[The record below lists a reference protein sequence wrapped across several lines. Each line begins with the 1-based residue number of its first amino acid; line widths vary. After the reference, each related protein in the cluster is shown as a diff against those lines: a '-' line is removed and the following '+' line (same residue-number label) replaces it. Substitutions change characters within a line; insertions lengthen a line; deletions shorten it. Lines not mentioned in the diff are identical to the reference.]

1 MIKSM
6 RLEKK
11 VSQKQLAHGLCSVSL
26 LSYIE
31 KGEKIPSVELRQ
43 RLLDRLGGSFQSYV
57 NVFKGKEYF
66 DQREKNQFVKL
77 IKDEDWDA
85 LKEQKSVIEE
95 RIAESDAITKQFY
108 YDVLGLICFSERDYQ
123 GANSAYEKAVEC
135 TMAGID
141 RASLNQ
147 YLLAPIEYYY
157 LVMRCYSKAKADI
170 SKLEENTDCLLAILD
185 KIERSDIV
193 ETKKCG
199 IYSFAL
205 EQYYE
210 LVKDSEYFNILLLNN
225 RVDRALEMLIK
236 SNRSFNLMDL
246 LKIKAFIF
254 DGMAGADKEKEAYD
268 NRIKAL
274 EEIYKIAEVKNNTE
288 CGVYFLYDEVS
299 IDISDMIRKRRSLL
313 GLTQSQLA
321 DGICSVKTLR
331 RIEQGI
337 VNSQYAVIEPLMQ
350 RLNLPG
356 ETQYDNYI
364 TDDWEVLRTA
374 YEYKVAMRERNYI
387 QARCLLSYLEHSVE
401 MIPQNEQIFRMNKA
415 NLEYIT
421 NEISAEEYLNR
432 LGDAL
437 SITLKINE
445 STNYEESYF
454 SEGELQCMFYMTMV
468 TEKYRSIVLL
478 DFFRKIF
485 DGNNCNNLSTELRAL
500 ILRWMSD
507 RCEKN
512 GDYQLSDRYARMSLK
527 LDLMNNKLRT
537 AHKCLYDIV
546 WNSVKSSNEKD
557 MFSDDVCHNIFVC
570 YVLAE
575 FIKDNKSVEFM
586 KKTINCIQEKKNWMN

>member
-1 MIKSM
+1 M

-95 RIAESDAITKQFY
+95 RIVESDVIAKQFY

-157 LVMRCYSKAKADI
+157 LVMRCYSKAKADV

-268 NRIKAL
+268 NRIMAL

-374 YEYKVAMRERNYI
+374 HELRMALRDRKYI
-387 QARCLLSYLEHSVE
+387 QANYLLSYLEQYAE
-401 MIPQNEQIFRMNKA
+401 KNPQNEQMLKMDKA
-415 NLEYIT
+415 
-421 NEISAEEYLNR
+421 YLNYTMGNISPEVY
-432 LGDAL
+432 LEQLDEAL
-437 SITLKINE
+437 SITVQLNE
-445 STNYEESYF
+445 NTNIGEGYF
-454 SEGELQCMFYMTMV
+454 TGMEVQCLFYMTMV
-468 TEKYRSIVLL
+468 TDTYKNIVLL
-478 DFFRKIF
+478 DFFKELF
-485 DGNNCNNLSTELRAL
+485 DKNNCNNLGKESRAIL
-500 ILRWMSD
+500 LRWMSD
-507 RCEKN
+507 RYEKI
-512 GDYQLSDRYARMSLK
+512 GDFLLSDRYARMSLQV
-527 LDLMNNKLRT
+527 DLENNKLRT

-557 MFSDDVCHNIFVC
+557 MFSDDVCHKIFVC
-570 YVLAE
+570 YVLSE

-586 KKTINCIQEKKNWMN
+586 QHIINNIQERKNWMD

>member
-1 MIKSM
+1 M
-6 RLEKK
+6 
-11 VSQKQLAHGLCSVSL
+11 
-26 LSYIE
+26 
-31 KGEKIPSVELRQ
+31 
-43 RLLDRLGGSFQSYV
+43 

-66 DQREKNQFVKL
+66 DQREKNQFVKM
-77 IKDEDWDA
+77 IKEEDWDA
-85 LKEQKSVIEE
+85 LKAQKSVIEE
-95 RIAESDAITKQFY
+95 RIVESDAISKQFY

-157 LVMRCYSKAKADI
+157 LVMRCYSKAKADV

-374 YEYKVAMRERNYI
+374 HELRMALRDRKYI
-387 QARCLLSYLEHSVE
+387 QANYLLSYLEQYAE
-401 MIPQNEQIFRMNKA
+401 KNPQNEQMLKMDKA
-415 NLEYIT
+415 
-421 NEISAEEYLNR
+421 YLNYTMGNISQEVY
-432 LGDAL
+432 LEQLDEAL
-437 SITLKINE
+437 SITVQLNE
-445 STNYEESYF
+445 NTNIGEGYF
-454 SEGELQCMFYMTMV
+454 TGMEVQC
-468 TEKYRSIVLL
+468 L
-478 DFFRKIF
+478 
-485 DGNNCNNLSTELRAL
+485 
-500 ILRWMSD
+500 
-507 RCEKN
+507 
-512 GDYQLSDRYARMSLK
+512 
-527 LDLMNNKLRT
+527 
-537 AHKCLYDIV
+537 
-546 WNSVKSSNEKD
+546 
-557 MFSDDVCHNIFVC
+557 
-570 YVLAE
+570 
-575 FIKDNKSVEFM
+575 FI
-586 KKTINCIQEKKNWMN
+586 